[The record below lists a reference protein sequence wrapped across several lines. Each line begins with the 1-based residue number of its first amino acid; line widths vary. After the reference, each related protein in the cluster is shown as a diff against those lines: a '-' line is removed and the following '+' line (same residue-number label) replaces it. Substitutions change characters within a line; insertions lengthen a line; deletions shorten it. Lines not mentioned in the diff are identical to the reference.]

1 MLNFHYN
8 LRNSFSETQDPKWY
22 KAVADHIID
31 LATVTYGNDKT
42 KIEKQ
47 INAARGIVDI
57 EDILTELKSYN
68 ASTENPTFPTHIN
81 NLEFISGITERYMGE
96 YIRQFTDFEVY
107 NNDPEVVNKRN
118 SELQDFLTSKIM
130 TVILDKFKQKQLEV
144 EQSGDPN
151 QDINITEEEITKIR
165 KEFLDNWIDE
175 KTVEYQHRVKLLDV
189 LTDAD
194 IKYIQ
199 GFFYWFATEQVYS
212 YRRVIGN
219 KVYKEIIPPTEYYRI
234 AGNNIFVEDDPMGLR
249 VSSVDLSTINIEH
262 RKDLQENDYQFLIKM
277 LDDGMRDGEYYLTP
291 HLLESRVIE
300 KSIIEK
306 AFDGKTE
313 LSFTRNGMITRYHIV
328 FKKEEEIQI
337 LTYYASDGS
346 IKEKEVDKDYE
357 LDISAG
363 DISLKTDYIL
373 RVMDMYRFGNK
384 GVGIYTKP
392 NYVIP
397 ERNDVGNSS
406 IVKLPYNGIT
416 GILGDGIC
424 NPVPS
429 RIAPLQVLTKFYT
442 YQQQRSISKYK
453 NYLVLSENLID
464 DSEETSRA
472 DKLNIAKKDGLLFI
486 NGADASANELQALK
500 NIVMSGM
507 QEYISLLSTL
517 IAELKRN
524 AMEIASMN
532 EQRFGDI
539 NTSAGKATTEYAITK
554 ATTASILLFEMF
566 NKFREKDGL
575 ADIDASKVAWADGYK
590 GSYYDKQT
598 KEVVYMD
605 ISGEDHF
612 SSNIGLYYKNGV
624 LENEKKQRLTDL
636 AFNYSQNGNLSIAAE
651 ALDADNMSALK
662 LLIKEAEEKQK
673 ELEQA
678 NTQYIEQN
686 KIKLA
691 EMNKAL
697 EEAKLQTAIDIN
709 KYSEEMETARLK
721 LQLANTNY
729 LESINKNDNAD
740 DIAKRRLELDEAKHT
755 LNKILAGN
763 KALETVAKLRQQ
775 QKKLNQKN

>member
-8 LRNSFSETQDPKWY
+8 LRTTFEETQDPKWY

-31 LATVTYGNDKT
+31 LATITYGNDKNV
-42 KIEKQ
+42 IEKQ
-47 INAARGIVDI
+47 INAARGKVDLQ
-57 EDILTELKSYN
+57 DILKELSLYN
-68 ASTENPTFPTHIN
+68 VSTDNVTFPTHIN
-81 NLEFISGITERYMGE
+81 DLEFISGITERYMGE

-118 SELQDFLTSKIM
+118 SELQEFLTGKIM
-130 TVILDKFKQKQLEV
+130 TVILDKFKQKQLEA
-144 EQSGDPN
+144 EQSDNPN
-151 QDINITEEEITKIR
+151 QEVNITEEEIVKLR

-175 KTVEYQHRVKLLDV
+175 KTVDYQNRVKLLDI

-194 IKYIQ
+194 VKYIQ
-199 GFFYWFATEQVYS
+199 GFFYWFATEQVFS

-219 KVYKEIIPPTEYYRI
+219 KVYKEIVPPTEYYRI

-249 VSSVDLSTINIEH
+249 VSQVDLSTINIEH
-262 RKDLQENDYQFLIKM
+262 RKDLSEVDYIFLIKM
-277 LDDGMRDGEYYLTP
+277 LDECNKNGDYYVTP

-300 KSIIEK
+300 RSLIEK
-306 AFDGKTE
+306 AFEGRNE
-313 LSFTRNGMITRYHIV
+313 INFTKNGMISRYHTV

-337 LTYYASDGS
+337 LTYYGSDGT
-346 IKEKEVDKDYE
+346 IKEKEVDRNYE
-357 LDISAG
+357 LDPSAG
-363 DISLKTDYIL
+363 DIELKTDYIL

-384 GVGIYTKP
+384 DIGIYTKP

-416 GILGDGIC
+416 GILGDGVC
-424 NPVPS
+424 NPIPS

-464 DSEETSRA
+464 DSEETSRL
-472 DKLNIAKKDGLLFI
+472 DKLSIAKKDGLLFV
-486 NGADASANELQALK
+486 NGGDASANELQSLR

-507 QEYISLLSTL
+507 EQYIVTLSNL
-517 IAELKRN
+517 ITELKRN

-532 EQRFGDI
+532 EQRYGDI

-598 KEVVYMD
+598 KKVVYVD
-605 ISGEDHF
+605 VSGEDHF
-612 SSNIGLYYKNGV
+612 GSNIGLYYKNGV
-624 LENEKKQRLTDL
+624 LENEKKQKLTDL
-636 AFNYSQNGNLSIAAE
+636 AFSSAQNGQLTLAAE

-662 LLIKEAEEKQK
+662 QLIKEAEANQRQ
-673 ELEQA
+673 LEQA

-686 KIKLA
+686 KLKVE
-691 EMNKAL
+691 EMRKNL
-697 EEAKLQTAIDIN
+697 EEAKLTSAYEIN
-709 KYSEEMETARLK
+709 KYSEEMETARLT
-721 LQLANTNY
+721 LQLAHTAY
-729 LESINKNDNAD
+729 LEEINKTDNGNE
-740 DIAKRRLELDEAKHT
+740 IALRKLELEEAKFA

-763 KALETVAKLRQQ
+763 KSLENIAKLRQSQ
-775 QKKLNQKN
+775 AKINQKK